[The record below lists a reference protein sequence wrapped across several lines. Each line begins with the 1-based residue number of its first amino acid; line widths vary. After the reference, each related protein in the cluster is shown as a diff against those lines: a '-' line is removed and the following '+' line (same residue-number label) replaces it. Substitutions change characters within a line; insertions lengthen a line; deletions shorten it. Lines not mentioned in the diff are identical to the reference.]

1 VSVPPLVVANARVA
15 TPERW
20 LEDGWLLVEDG
31 AVAAVGAGTPP
42 SGVARADVGGRVVAP
57 GFVDVH
63 VHGGE
68 GAFVN
73 QETADEVATSV
84 RALARFHARHG
95 TTALVPTTVS
105 DSPERLRACLAGI
118 ASCVA
123 RRPGDA
129 EVLGSHLEGPW
140 LAPTRRGAHAAAMVR
155 PPDVVELDALL
166 DVAGGSLRLL
176 TIAPELP
183 GAGAVIDAARAGG
196 VAVSIGHTDADYDTA
211 RAAFDHGITHV
222 THLCNAMAPLHHRR
236 PGAVGAALL
245 DSRATLEL
253 IADGHHVHR
262 AVLGVVA
269 RTAPGRV
276 VLVSDAVAAAGL
288 GPGRHRLGSQDIDV
302 AGDRV
307 TLADDPD
314 TLAGS
319 VLTLDRAVALM
330 ASAGAMTLL
339 EALRAASLTPAQAVG
354 ARYKGRLE
362 PGADADLVVLDDEL
376 TPLAVMARGVPCH
389 DPCSLLTPVAAPA
402 G

>member
-1 VSVPPLVVANARVA
+1 MIAPPLLVTNARIA

-31 AVAAVGAGTPP
+31 TVAAVGVGGPP
-42 SGVARADVGGRVVAP
+42 SGADRADVGGRIVAP

-63 VHGGE
+63 VHGGA

-73 QETADEVATSV
+73 QDTTEEVASSV

-105 DSPERLRACLAGI
+105 DSPERLRTAVAGI

-123 RRPGDA
+123 RRPGEA

-140 LAPTRRGAHAAAMVR
+140 LAHSRRGAHAAAMVR
-155 PPDVVELDALL
+155 PPDAAELDALF

-183 GAGAVIDAARAGG
+183 GAGAVIDAARAAG
-196 VAVSIGHTDADYDTA
+196 VTVSMGHTDADYDVA
-211 RAAFDHGITHV
+211 RAALEHGITHV
-222 THLCNAMAPLHHRR
+222 THLCNAMPPLHHRR
-236 PGAVGAALL
+236 PGAVAAALL
-245 DSRATLEL
+245 DPRATLEV

-269 RTAPGRV
+269 RAAPGRV
-276 VLVSDAVAAAGL
+276 VLISDAVAAAGL
-288 GPGRHRLGSQDIDV
+288 GPGRHRLGAQDIEV

-319 VLTLDRAVALM
+319 VLTLDRAVALVT
-330 ASAGAMTLL
+330 SAGAMSVL
-339 EALRAASLTPAQAVG
+339 EALHAASLTPARAIG
-354 ARYKGRLE
+354 ATRKGRLE
-362 PGADADLVVLDDEL
+362 PGADADLVVLDEEL
-376 TPLAVMARGVPCH
+376 TPVAVMARGVACH
-389 DPCSLLTPVAAPA
+389 DPGSLLTPAFTASD
-402 G
+402 